1 MSERAPV
8 TDWATDFDH
17 LDPVWADDPFP
28 IWKELRQTCPVAHTG
43 RFSGVYFP
51 LRYEDIRA
59 VAYDTEHFS
68 SRRNTI
74 REGNPEIPP
83 NPPFSSDP
91 PVHRDQRKLL
101 LPFFTPAAIQALE
114 PQAHAICRETLA
126 GLSNRTEFDAAVD
139 YAQNI
144 PTRVIT
150 HMLRLPEHEGD
161 RFRGW
166 LRKLY
171 VGYRDPAMANAAYAE
186 MNAFMSDH
194 VAECRKTRGEDLI
207 GHLFEAKLNGQPLSD
222 QYIIGTIRLLLL
234 AGIDTTWSMVGTC
247 LWHLATHPDDRRR
260 LVAEPH
266 LIPTAIEE
274 FLRAYAPALL
284 GRVIIKETVL
294 SGCPLKAGEMVMLSY
309 GAANR
314 DPALFLEPDK
324 IVIDRAEN
332 PHVTF
337 GLGIH
342 RCIGAHLARMELRV
356 GIQEWLLK
364 FPEFELKQGAV
375 VEWTSGLVRGP
386 RRIPIT
392 ILH

>member
-1 MSERAPV
+1 MGERAPV
-8 TDWATDFDH
+8 ADWASDFDH
-17 LDPVWADDPFP
+17 LDPAWAEDPFP
-28 IWKELRQTCPVAHTG
+28 IWKELRQTCPVAHTD

-59 VAYDTEHFS
+59 VAYDTDHFS

-91 PVHRDQRKLL
+91 PAHRDQRKLL
-101 LPFFTPAAIQALE
+101 LPLFTPAAIQELE
-114 PQAHAICRETLA
+114 PRARAICRETLE
-126 GLSNRTEFDAAVD
+126 GLSGRTEFDAAVD

-150 HMLRLPEHEGD
+150 HMLRLPEHEGE

-171 VGYRDPAMANAAYAE
+171 VGFREPAIARAAYAE

-194 VAECRKTRGEDLI
+194 VAECRKTHGEDLI
-207 GHLFEAKLNGQPLSD
+207 GYLFEAELNGQPLSD
-222 QYIIGTIRLLLL
+222 EYIVGTVRLLLL

-247 LWHLATHPDDRRR
+247 LWHLATHADDRRR
-260 LVAEPH
+260 LVTEPH

-284 GRVIIKETVL
+284 GRVIIKDTVL
-294 SGCPLKAGEMVMLSY
+294 GGCPLKTGEMVMLSY

-314 DPALFLEPDK
+314 DPALFSEPDE
-324 IVIDRAEN
+324 IIIDRTEN